1 MKISDDKRR
10 SSNCHHITGSD
21 TSTHSLQRPPPFGAP
36 VRGPFQEEEQEEE
49 VNSLLIFPNES
60 LLLLADPKVV
70 HKLFFCHYPAS

>member
-1 MKISDDKRR
+1 MTKEDQVIV
-10 SSNCHHITGSD
+10 IILLGAT
-21 TSTHSLQRPPPFGAP
+21 RPHTVPPFGAP

-70 HKLFFCHYPAS
+70 HKLFFCYYPAS

>member
-1 MKISDDKRR
+1 MTKEDQVIV
-10 SSNCHHITGSD
+10 IILLGAT
-21 TSTHSLQRPPPFGAP
+21 RPHTVFNAPPLGAP

>member
-21 TSTHSLQRPPPFGAP
+21 TSTHSLQRPPFGAP

-60 LLLLADPKVV
+60 LLPLADPKVV
-70 HKLFFCHYPAS
+70 HKLFFCNYPAS